1 MIVYSGTKNTFTEH
15 VRNNVIA
22 DKIHE
27 EFIKS
32 LGHNTSAAEI
42 RSWENS
48 MLYMCNALSDNKI
61 PDNAGIAIEYR
72 IPTSCKRVDFI
83 ITGTDPSLKEVV
95 IVVELK
101 QWDKVLSTDEDGIV
115 ETFVGGANR
124 RVTHPSYQAWSYAS
138 LMKDFSVVVQNE
150 NIDVVPCAYLHNYHD
165 DDVISHHFYQ
175 EHINRAPLFFRKNS
189 SDLTE
194 FIKKF
199 IQYGDSRNTLL
210 RIENGKIKPSKS
222 LADSLNSLLKGNPE
236 FVMIDEQKLIYEQAL
251 KLAKKSNSSN
261 KNVLIV
267 EGGPGTGKSVVAINL
282 LVALSKLGKFTQYV
296 TRNSAPRLV
305 YESKLTGTFKKSQI
319 SNMFSGSGSYQK
331 VKKGIFDALIV
342 DEAHRLNAK
351 SGMFKNQGENQVK
364 EIINAA
370 NFSIF
375 FVDEDQKVT
384 IHDIGEKEEIKK
396 WALSAGA
403 QTFDAVLTSQFRCN
417 GSNGYLAWLDNALQ
431 IRETANDILEN
442 LDYDIR
448 TFNNPSEMRDL
459 IYSKNRINN
468 KARMVAG
475 YCWKWASKKSP
486 LMDDIVFPEFNF
498 SAKWNLLDDGMLWIV
513 KPESVLEVGC
523 IHTCQGLE
531 VDYVGVII
539 GPDLIVRD
547 GKIITDPSKRA
558 SADSSVRGYKKQMKE
573 SPEETSELL
582 DKIIKNTYRTLM
594 TRGQKGCYIYS
605 VDHETKDYFTALL
618 SYPSCSG

>member
-1 MIVYSGTKNTFTEH
+1 MIVYSGTKQTFTEH

-27 EFIKS
+27 KFIKS
-32 LGHNTSAAEI
+32 LGHKTSPAEI

-48 MLYMCNALSDNKI
+48 MMYMCNVLGDNLI
-61 PDNAGIAIEYR
+61 PDDAGIAVEYR

-83 ITGTDPSLKEVV
+83 ITGVDPNHQETV

-101 QWDKVLSTDEDGIV
+101 QWDKVSITDEDGIV
-115 ETFVGGANR
+115 ETYVGGANR

-138 LMKDFSVVVQNE
+138 LMKDFSEVVQNE
-150 NIDVVPCAYLHNYHD
+150 NIEVVPCSYLHNYRD
-165 DDVISHHFYQ
+165 DGVISNVFYQ
-175 EHINRAPLFFRKNS
+175 EHITRAPLFFRKNS
-189 SDLTE
+189 PDLTE

-199 IQYGDSRNTLL
+199 IKYGDSRNTLL

-222 LADSLNSLLKGNPE
+222 LADSLNSLLKGNHE

-251 KLAKKSNSSN
+251 KLVKQSSTSN

-282 LVALSKLGKFTQYV
+282 LVAISKLGKFTQYV

-319 SNMFSGSGSYQK
+319 SNMFSGSGSFQTL
-331 VKKGIFDALIV
+331 KKGIFDTLIV

-351 SGMFKNQGENQVK
+351 SGMFKNQGENQIK

-370 NFSIF
+370 NFSVF
-375 FVDEDQKVT
+375 FLDEDQKVT
-384 IHDIGEKEEIKK
+384 IHDIGEKEEIIN
-396 WALSAGA
+396 WAKSAGA
-403 QTFDAVLTSQFRCN
+403 EINEAELTSQFRCN
-417 GSNGYLAWLDNALQ
+417 GSDGYLAWLDNALQ
-431 IRETANDILEN
+431 IRETANDTLEN

-448 TFNNPSEMRDL
+448 NFNDPSKMRDL
-459 IYSKNRINN
+459 IYFKNKINN

-475 YCWKWASKKSP
+475 YCWKWASKKFP
-486 LMDDIVFPEFNF
+486 LMDDIVFSEFNF
-498 SAKWNLLDDGMLWIV
+498 SAKWNLSDDGMLWIV
-513 KPESVLEVGC
+513 KPESVKEVGC

-531 VDYVGVII
+531 VDYIGVII
-539 GPDLIVRD
+539 GPDLIVRS
-547 GKIITDPSKRA
+547 GKVITDPTKRA
-558 SADSSVRGYKKQMKE
+558 PADSSVKGYKKLLRE
-573 SPEETSELL
+573 SSNKTEVMEML
-582 DKIIKNTYRTLM
+582 DKVIKNTYRTLM

-605 VDHETKDYFTALL
+605 ADKETQEYFEKMLNA
-618 SYPSCSG
+618 